1 MNPLLI
7 SPLMDIAGKAFDRIF
22 PDKESA
28 EKAKIEFARQAAQME
43 QTEVQSFRD
52 FMVSYEGRAADSHP
66 VIQILRGSVRP
77 ILTYFL
83 AGTFAYGFVNPTAI
97 EQDTMTMLFQLNLLS
112 LGFWYGE
119 RALKN
124 LGLNLTAKKPPEV
137 EK

>member
-7 SPLMDIAGKAFDRIF
+7 SPLLDIAGKAFDKIF
-22 PDKESA
+22 PDKEAA
-28 EKAKIEFARQAAQME
+28 EKAKLEFARQTAAME
-43 QTEVQSFRD
+43 QNDVQSFRD
-52 FMVSYEGRAADSHP
+52 FMVAYEGKGELVHP
-66 VIQILRGSVRP
+66 AIQILRGSVRP

-83 AGTFAYGFVNPTAI
+83 AGSFVYGFVNPTVI

-124 LGLNLTAKKPPEV
+124 LGLNMAAKKSPETD
-137 EK
+137 K